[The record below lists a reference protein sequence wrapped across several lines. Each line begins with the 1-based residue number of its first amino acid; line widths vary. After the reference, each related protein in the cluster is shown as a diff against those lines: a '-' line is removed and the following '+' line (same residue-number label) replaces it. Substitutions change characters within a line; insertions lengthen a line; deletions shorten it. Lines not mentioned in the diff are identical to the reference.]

1 MKLVIQG
8 KNIEITDAIRT
19 HVQQK
24 IEKATAHFQPL
35 ISKVDVNLSVEN
47 NPRIAPNQSTEVT
60 LFLSNAIVRA
70 EESSESLYAS
80 IDLVTDK
87 ITRQLR
93 KYKGKRRHQ
102 DHTSVRPTDIDNAL
116 TNTEITPE
124 SSADISEVLSH
135 QPTLPAAV
143 VRTKYFAMPPMSV
156 QEALEN
162 LELVGH
168 DFYMFRNIDSNEIN
182 VIYER
187 NHGGY
192 GLLHPRQNHSSNHSP
207 NDDSADRSAQNDP
220 KEAKL
225 AGVIPPN
232 IAPVSIAS

>member
-8 KNIEITDAIRT
+8 KNIEITDAMRA

-35 ISKVDVNLSVEN
+35 ISKVDVNLSVQN

-80 IDLVTDK
+80 IDMVTDK

-102 DHTSVRPTDIDNAL
+102 DHTSVRPTDIDKALSNA
-116 TNTEITPE
+116 EITPE
-124 SSADISEVLSH
+124 NSADISEVISH
-135 QPTLPAAV
+135 QPALPAAV

-192 GLLHPRQNHSSNHSP
+192 GLLLPRQNHGKSHGQS
-207 NDDSADRSAQNDP
+207 DDGAAQNDY
-220 KEAKL
+220 KEATISNVTPPKISPISL
-225 AGVIPPN
+225 A
-232 IAPVSIAS
+232 S